1 MNRIVTTVQ
10 EKEGTMFKRSALAV
24 AFGLS
29 AFLLLD
35 AGAALAKEWKTV
47 TVGVE
52 GAFPPFNS
60 TTPTGELE
68 GLDLDVIKDVCKRAE
83 LDCKIVAQ
91 DWDSQIPSLLAGKFD
106 VVLTMGPNPE
116 RRKVIDFSDPYVI
129 TPNTFLVGADSP
141 IANLPH
147 TGESFSTDTPEGKK
161 AVADLKEALKGMT
174 LGASLSTSQLQF
186 VQENFG
192 DVVKVQ
198 TYKSSEQVQLDLES
212 GRLDGQFDNVVFAR
226 DRAAKSQGT
235 LKTTGPLLV
244 GGIMATNVCLGIRKE
259 EPELKAILNKALAEM
274 RKDGTLAKLSEKWFQ
289 IDLSPKQ

>member
-1 MNRIVTTVQ
+1 
-10 EKEGTMFKRSALAV
+10 MFKRSALAI
-24 AFGLS
+24 ACGLS

-35 AGAALAKEWKTV
+35 TGAALAKEWKTV

-60 TTPTGELE
+60 TTPTGDLE
-68 GLDLDVIKDVCKRAE
+68 GLDLDVIKDVCKRAQ

-141 IANLPH
+141 IVNLPH
-147 TGESFSTDTPEGKK
+147 TGESLSTDTPEGKQ

-226 DRAAKSQGT
+226 DRAGKSKGA

-274 RKDGTLAKLSEKWFQ
+274 RADGTLAKLSEKWFQ

>member
-1 MNRIVTTVQ
+1 
-10 EKEGTMFKRSALAV
+10 MFKRSALAV

>member
-1 MNRIVTTVQ
+1 
-10 EKEGTMFKRSALAV
+10 MFKKSALA
-24 AFGLS
+24 AACALS
-29 AFLLLD
+29 ALSVLYS
-35 AGAALAKEWKTV
+35 GTALAKEWKTV

-60 TTPTGELE
+60 TTASGELE
-68 GLDLDVIKDVCKRAE
+68 GLDLDVIKEVCKRAE

-141 IANLPH
+141 IADLPH
-147 TGESFSTDTPEGKK
+147 TGESLSTDTEEGKK
-161 AVADLKEALKGMT
+161 AVADLKQALKGMT

-186 VQENFG
+186 VEENFG
-192 DVVKVQ
+192 DVVEVR
-198 TYKSSEQVQLDLES
+198 TYKSSEQVQLDLEG
-212 GRLDGQFDNVVFAR
+212 GRLDGQFDNVVFAH
-226 DRAAKSQGT
+226 DRAARSQGA

-244 GGIMATNVCLGIRKE
+244 GGIMATNVCLGIRKD
-259 EPELKAILNKALAEM
+259 EPELKAILDKAIAEM
-274 RKDGTLAKLSEKWFQ
+274 REDGTLAKFSEKWFE